1 MRTMWAT
8 IAVIA
13 ISILIFFLEF
23 PRLKRKKK
31 TKEIWCFSTLL
42 FIAATVSIL
51 ESRNVKLPN
60 PLDYIQ
66 AFYTTI
72 HSWIGL

>member
-1 MRTMWAT
+1 MWAT
-8 IAVIA
+8 IAVLA
-13 ISILIFFLEF
+13 VSTLIFFLEF

-31 TKEIWCFSTLL
+31 TKEIWWFSTLL
-42 FIAATVSIL
+42 LIATTFSVL
-51 ESRNVKLPN
+51 ESRNVQLPN